1 MVNHCQL
8 IYCNKYLALMS
19 LYGVWWEADQGRGW
33 TGPLSFKQYLR
44 LMLQHNFWGD
54 KIILYVVSCMWSLKI
69 IVFNMRILQ
78 EYMIQHELALDLVD
92 VIVTYN
98 ASNHFNAAGG

>member
-8 IYCNKYLALMS
+8 IYQNKYLALMY
-19 LYGVWWEADQGRGW
+19 LYGVWWEADQGSGW
-33 TGPLSFKQYLR
+33 TGLLSFKQYLQ

-54 KIILYVVSCMWSLKI
+54 KIVLYAVSCMWSLKI
-69 IVFNMRILQ
+69 TVFNMRTLQ
-78 EYMIQHELALDLVD
+78 EYTIQHELALNLAD

-98 ASNHFNAAGG
+98 VSNHFNATGG